1 MAIKKK
7 VINSSGASTTGGN
20 NVGKSTPSSPTQSK
34 GNGKWKEISKHIMTG
49 ISYMIPVLVMGGL
62 IGALSQL
69 IPYAILGLDPSVGIV
84 DAMN

>member
-7 VINSSGASTTGGN
+7 VINSSGASTTGGSN
-20 NVGKSTPSSPTQSK
+20 AGKTTPSNPTQSK
-34 GNGKWKEISKHIMTG
+34 GNGKWKEVSKHIMTG

-69 IPYAILGLDPSVGIV
+69 IHMQY
-84 DAMN
+84 

>member
-34 GNGKWKEISKHIMTG
+34 GNGK
-49 ISYMIPVLVMGGL
+49 
-62 IGALSQL
+62 
-69 IPYAILGLDPSVGIV
+69 
-84 DAMN
+84 